1 MPKLS
6 SVDLLSSQ
14 MGAGLYW
21 IQADFAGEPL
31 SFALD
36 KFNQALVS
44 EMMLTPGANTDFYG

>member
-1 MPKLS
+1 
-6 SVDLLSSQ
+6 
-14 MGAGLYW
+14 MGAGLHW